1 MTLAWHGPK
10 RGTEV
15 VEMRQ
20 ERIQKQKRPAPRRS
34 DVYAVL
40 ALDPRD
46 PDIVR
51 VKAGQRADRA
61 ARGVRS

>member
-1 MTLAWHGPK
+1 M
-10 RGTEV
+10 